1 MLTKLPD
8 YIISD
13 CGYPNWDPDR
23 ENLNL
28 VKIHANLWSTSSIW
42 STKSTNLV
50 KLLPLRETLTDYY
63 MDKLMM
69 RQHESKSKTTS
80 ATATTTTNTSTSA
93 QQCSKKMNSN
103 NSGRQTPRH
112 VNELMMIKNGKRK
125 PQQLT
130 SHCALDKRRSH
141 YTNSLDNDLDQF

>member
-13 CGYPNWDPDR
+13 CGYPSWNKET

-42 STKSTNLV
+42 STKSRNLA
-50 KLLPLRETLTDYY
+50 KLLPLRETLSDYY

-69 RQHESKSKTTS
+69 LQKNESNIYKTSTSS
-80 ATATTTTNTSTSA
+80 ATAKTMP
-93 QQCSKKMNSN
+93 QICCKN
-103 NSGRQTPRH
+103 NNNGRQTSRH
-112 VNELMMIKNGKRK
+112 VANEVLKNNSKR
-125 PQQLT
+125 
-130 SHCALDKRRSH
+130 
-141 YTNSLDNDLDQF
+141 